1 MFFVAKKKFGAKN
14 REDSSSL
21 RVNHQ
26 QPKTERKRVVS
37 TKIIMDN
44 VNWNS
49 NSSDKLQI
57 DEEKQRLLTQLQDM
71 FPLIP
76 QGIIIQIAEENYWQ
90 RK

>member
-1 MFFVAKKKFGAKN
+1 
-14 REDSSSL
+14 
-21 RVNHQ
+21 
-26 QPKTERKRVVS
+26 
-37 TKIIMDN
+37 MDN